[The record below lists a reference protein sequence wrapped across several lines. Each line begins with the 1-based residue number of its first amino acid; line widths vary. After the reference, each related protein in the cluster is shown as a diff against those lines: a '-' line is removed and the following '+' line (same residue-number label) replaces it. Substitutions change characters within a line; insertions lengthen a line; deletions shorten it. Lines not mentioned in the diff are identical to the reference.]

1 MTTLKLV
8 VNESEAQSTYVETE
22 VVEGVID
29 AITLEPSERPFSIG
43 RNAGRKQTWFVIRLK
58 EVTELK
64 MVDGTTPNASEWSVR
79 YPYSLWDDVRNE
91 PSAPMRDNKQWFSVV
106 VPVFKEAGIVLG
118 GIDTNISDLVGSVSR
133 FEFQTKELPY
143 TVFKRDEETGDPN
156 NNFIVWETPPS
167 TPDAKDGVGIRV
179 TATYSAPLPTKIVV
193 FNPADGVKQAA
204 KLFKQI
210 TDEDE
215 FKSGAMDDELIQ
227 KVPSLYRAI
236 SLGEYDP
243 KSFKL

>member
-29 AITLEPSERPFSIG
+29 DITLEPSERPFSIG

-143 TVFKRDEETGDPN
+143 TVFKRDEETG
-156 NNFIVWETPPS
+156 I
-167 TPDAKDGVGIRV
+167 
-179 TATYSAPLPTKIVV
+179 
-193 FNPADGVKQAA
+193 
-204 KLFKQI
+204 
-210 TDEDE
+210 
-215 FKSGAMDDELIQ
+215 
-227 KVPSLYRAI
+227 
-236 SLGEYDP
+236 
-243 KSFKL
+243 